1 MCVHTKLLQSCQ
13 TLCDSLD
20 CSPPGSSAHGI
31 LQARIWS
38 GLPCPPPGDPLDPG
52 IEPMSLMP
60 PASAGRVFTASTTWE
75 APLIALPFI
84 EYLLSSRSRTK
95 NFPSLISNPNNIP
108 TLCKVGSV
116 TCPMLDGSRTC
127 IHYWFA
133 WCQLSLQF
141 SKRWKD
147 RTGPRKRCS
156 TVGKSSVL
164 KVMETFAL
172 SLQVCWED
180 KYDDDR
186 WT

>member
-1 MCVHTKLLQSCQ
+1 MYVHAKLLQSCQ
-13 TLCDSLD
+13 TLCDSID

-60 PASAGRVFTASTTWE
+60 PAAAGRSFTTSTPWE
-75 APLIALPFI
+75 APLIALP
-84 EYLLSSRSRTK
+84 LSSRSRTK
-95 NFPSLISNPNNIP
+95 TFPSLISNPNNIP

-116 TCPMLDGSRTC
+116 TCPRLDGSRTC

-133 WCQLSLQF
+133 WCPLSLQF
-141 SKRWKD
+141 SKRWRD

-156 TVGKSSVL
+156 TVGKSSDL
-164 KVMETFAL
+164 EVMETFAL